1 MGSDAVNHRAVVL
14 HIPVNGLLFS
24 GELTTP
30 KASKRL
36 AIFAHGGSEV
46 EPNSRDWYIARKLHR
61 NSIST
66 LLISLLSKEEGEDYD
81 KRFNVN
87 LLSDRLLAMT
97 DWAASDN
104 MTKNMNIG
112 YLGSGTGGTAAI
124 LAAKAHDAIKAI
136 VVQGGRVDLIPPNS
150 GPLITPTLLVVG
162 HEDYGVR
169 EANEEFFIDLD
180 GPKELAIVPRATHL
194 FEEPG
199 SLDRVA
205 TLASG
210 WFKKYL

>member
-1 MGSDAVNHRAVVL
+1 M
-14 HIPVNGLLFS
+14 NGLLFT

-36 AIFAHGGSEV
+36 VIFAHGGGEV
-46 EPNSRDWYIARKLHR
+46 EPNSRDWFIARKLHR
-61 NSIST
+61 NEIST
-66 LLISLLSKEEGEDYD
+66 LLISLLSKEEDEDYD
-81 KRFNVN
+81 KRFNVE
-87 LLSDRLLAMT
+87 LLSERLLAIT
-97 DWAASDN
+97 DWATNDK
-104 MTKNMNIG
+104 MTKSMNIG

-124 LAAKAHDAIKAI
+124 LAAKAHEKIKAI
-136 VVQGGRVDLIPPNS
+136 VVRGGRVDLVSPNTKR
-150 GPLITPTLLVVG
+150 LTTPTLLVVG
-162 HEDYGVR
+162 HEDYGVL

-199 SLDRVA
+199 SLDRVG
-205 TLASG
+205 TLASS